1 MSVRAFQKSQLR
13 NASRK
18 RLKAMNRQT
27 NLVRSPRNNGSAR
40 MNWTKSQLL
49 SCPSFRCFCSF
60 SAPPSPPVD
69 SVPFNLLYASISF
82 LAIRMTCSQP
92 TYRNADAN
100 ANLANANAID
110 FNLLCFPSRFVLGL
124 PNLLKSKPSRPSVF
138 WTAKPRREWMV
149 LTNSNVVDPKTLSFF
164 IASSLNTMPLWA
176 EKHLFGQSDRFA
188 HVPEE

>member
-27 NLVRSPRNNGSAR
+27 NLVRSSRNNWARVR

-100 ANLANANAID
+100 ANLEGSQGD
-110 FNLLCFPSRFVLGL
+110 RFQFALPLRGSVLGL

-149 LTNSNVVDPKTLSFF
+149 LSNSNVVDPKTLSFF
-164 IASSLNTMPLWA
+164 IASSLNVGESLGP
-176 EKHLFGQSDRFA
+176 KN
-188 HVPEE
+188 